1 MRRRERIDCATGCKP
16 LSLFSRAGGCLR
28 SLEGNGR
35 FSTFLLQELWNGWET
50 DQRSRAREIL

>member
-1 MRRRERIDCATGCKP
+1 MRRRERIDCATGRKP
-16 LSLFSRAGGCLR
+16 LSLFSGAGGRLR

-50 DQRSRAREIL
+50 DQRSRT